1 MCLWTIHVLTA
12 CADPQQSH
20 DDAAEESEGADSN
33 ELTRYEVSKLS
44 LEQVSNLRNALYKLQ
59 NDHGPNG
66 FEAIAS
72 FHGAP
77 GLCPQEGQDKISCCR
92 HGMPAFPHWHR
103 LLTVQFERALKEKGA
118 VVGVPYWD
126 WTRPV
131 KALPSLFTDPHDSNP
146 FRS

>member
-1 MCLWTIHVLTA
+1 MVRH
-12 CADPQQSH
+12 
-20 DDAAEESEGADSN
+20 
-33 ELTRYEVSKLS
+33 EVTSMS
-44 LEQVSNLRNALYKLQ
+44 LEQLTNFRNALYQLQ

-66 FEAIAS
+66 YEAIAS

-77 GLCPQEGQDKISCCR
+77 GLCPEDGGKDRIACCR

-103 LLTVQFERALKEKGA
+103 LLTVQFERALRDKGA

-131 KALPSLFTDPHDSNP
+131 KDLPTAFTDPSDSNP
-146 FRS
+146 LRS

>member
-1 MCLWTIHVLTA
+1 MT
-12 CADPQQSH
+12 DN
-20 DDAAEESEGADSN
+20 DD
-33 ELTRYEVSKLS
+33 LTRYEVSEMS
-44 LEQVSNLRNALYKLQ
+44 LEQVSNLRNAMYKLQ

-131 KALPSLFTDPHDSNP
+131 KALPSLFTDPYGGNP

>member
-1 MCLWTIHVLTA
+1 MADEHQQPTA
-12 CADPQQSH
+12 N
-20 DDAAEESEGADSN
+20 DD
-33 ELTRYEVSKLS
+33 LTRYEVSELS

-77 GLCPQEGQDKISCCR
+77 GMCPEEGDQKISCCR

-103 LLTVQFERALKEKGA
+103 LLTVQFERALKDKGA

-126 WTRPV
+126 WTRPI
-131 KALPSLFTDPHDSNP
+131 KALPSLFTDSYNGNP
-146 FRS
+146 FQE

>member
-1 MCLWTIHVLTA
+1 MTPVATRHPERT
-12 CADPQQSH
+12 
-20 DDAAEESEGADSN
+20 ESG
-33 ELTRYEVSKLS
+33 ELTRYEVSSLS
-44 LEQVSNLRNALYKLQ
+44 LEQVSSLRNALYKLQ

-77 GLCPQEGQDKISCCR
+77 GLCPENATDRYSCCR
-92 HGMPAFPHWHR
+92 HGMPIFPHWHR

-131 KALPSLFTDPHDSNP
+131 NALPSLFTDPYGGNP

>member
-1 MCLWTIHVLTA
+1 M
-12 CADPQQSH
+12 
-20 DDAAEESEGADSN
+20 SE
-33 ELTRYEVSKLS
+33 LS
-44 LEQVSNLRNALYKLQ
+44 LAQVSSLRNALYKLQ

-77 GLCPQEGQDKISCCR
+77 GMCPEEEEAQKISCCR

-103 LLTVQFERALKEKGA
+103 LLTVQFERALKDKGS

-126 WTRPV
+126 WTRPI
-131 KALPSLFTDPHDSNP
+131 KALPSLFTDVQNNNP
-146 FRS
+146 FNS